1 AKNVLDSRSMNDH
14 YFSVVPSGDAH
25 RNTIDVRIAGRQV
38 QVETAG
44 GIFSPDGLDRGTQV
58 LLDAVPDPP
67 DTGEF
72 LDIGSGW
79 GPVALTMG
87 LLAPKAQIT
96 AIEVNER
103 AAALTAA
110 NAVRLGLSNIVV
122 QHPYEVSQAAG
133 FDLIWSNPPI
143 RIGKAALHELLARWL
158 PALNPGGQAWL
169 VVAKKLGADS
179 LLPWI
184 TTMLAS
190 QSDAEFHVRRAATDK
205 GFRIIHIERTL

>member
-1 AKNVLDSRSMNDH
+1 MNDH
-14 YFSVVPSGDAH
+14 YFSAVPSGDAH
-25 RNTIDVRIAGRQV
+25 RITIDVRIAGRQV

-58 LLDAVPDPP
+58 LLDAAPDPP

-122 QHPYEVSQAAG
+122 QHPDEVSQAA
-133 FDLIWSNPPI
+133 DRKST
-143 RIGKAALHELLARWL
+143 R
-158 PALNPGGQAWL
+158 LNSSH
-169 VVAKKLGADS
+169 VA
-179 LLPWI
+179 I
-184 TTMLAS
+184 
-190 QSDAEFHVRRAATDK
+190 
-205 GFRIIHIERTL
+205 